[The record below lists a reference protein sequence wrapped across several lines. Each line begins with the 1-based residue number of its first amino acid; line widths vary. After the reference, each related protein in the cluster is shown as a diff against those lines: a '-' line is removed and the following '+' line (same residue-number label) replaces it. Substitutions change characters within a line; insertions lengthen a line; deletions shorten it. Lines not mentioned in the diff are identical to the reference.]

1 MYVWF
6 YFLSLCYSVSLIHV
20 SVSTP
25 ILYSFDYYSFVI
37 SIEFRKCD
45 ASNFALLSQDG
56 FNYSRSF
63 VAPHVLAFFFFLF
76 LWENA
81 IEILIEVTLNL

>member
-1 MYVWF
+1 M
-6 YFLSLCYSVSLIHV
+6 

-25 ILYSFDYYSFVI
+25 ILYSFDYYSLVM

-63 VAPHVLAFFFFLF
+63 VAPHVLAFFFLF
-76 LWENA
+76 FVGKCHINFDRGITESVDHLGSMGFFFN
-81 IEILIEVTLNL
+81 